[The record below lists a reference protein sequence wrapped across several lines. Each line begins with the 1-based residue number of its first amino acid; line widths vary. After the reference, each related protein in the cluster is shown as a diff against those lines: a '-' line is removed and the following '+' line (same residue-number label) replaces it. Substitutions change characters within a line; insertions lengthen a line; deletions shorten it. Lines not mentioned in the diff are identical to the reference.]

1 MIKKGDI
8 IDIKTP
14 DGEFI
19 GVVGHQGGSCIE
31 LKDVVLAQLVKDRP
45 GMMNFIPTKNTL
57 IFYGNM
63 VVMKLDEKHPY
74 YAKYKQATSGIIL
87 PGAGKFTH

>member
-1 MIKKGDI
+1 MIKKGDT
-8 IDIKTP
+8 IDIKMSE
-14 DGEFI
+14 GEFI

-31 LKDVVLAQLVKDRP
+31 LRDVVMVQMVKETP
-45 GMMNFIPTKNTL
+45 GMMKFIPMKNTL

-63 VVMKLDEKHPY
+63 VVMVLNEKHPY

-87 PGAGKFTH
+87 PGAGRLTH